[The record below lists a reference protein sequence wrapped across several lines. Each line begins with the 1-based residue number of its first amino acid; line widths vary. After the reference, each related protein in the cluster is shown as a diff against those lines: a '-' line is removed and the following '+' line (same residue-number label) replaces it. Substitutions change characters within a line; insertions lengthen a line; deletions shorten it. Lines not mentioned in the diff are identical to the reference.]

1 MGRQIF
7 RFHIKHQ
14 GIYNFFTLFLHFFY
28 TFLQLFYKPETPPP
42 PPHHPYHS
50 GLRGAPPHP
59 SPDSHSPTPPGPLPP
74 QPEGLVPNHGFPLV
88 FQIPTCPDTKPGTHT
103 FCQTLAPFLHAIETP
118 LPTALITKCLLAV
131 GSHGFGKR
139 LDWNPTPGVRSS
151 VNEVHRT
158 GWGCLSSCLQPLWPR
173 ACFPRRCASLGN
185 VLITCARA
193 HFQKQ
198 QLRLPATNE
207 MNQSVNNP

>member
-14 GIYNFFTLFLHFFY
+14 GIYNFFTLFYTFFTFFD

-42 PPHHPYHS
+42 PPRHPFHS

-88 FQIPTCPDTKPGTHT
+88 FQIPMCPDTKPGTHT
-103 FCQTLAPFLHAIETP
+103 FSQTLAPFLHAIYTP
-118 LPTALITKCLLAV
+118 PPHRTNYKMSV
-131 GSHGFGKR
+131 GSWQPR
-139 LDWNPTPGVRSS
+139 LWKATRLEPDARGAVIRKLSTQDGVG
-151 VNEVHRT
+151 VP
-158 GWGCLSSCLQPLWPR
+158 SCLQPLWP
-173 ACFPRRCASLGN
+173 
-185 VLITCARA
+185 
-193 HFQKQ
+193 
-198 QLRLPATNE
+198 
-207 MNQSVNNP
+207 

>member
-14 GIYNFFTLFLHFFY
+14 GIYIFYTFFTIFLQFFYTFFTLFLHFFY
-28 TFLQLFYKPETPPP
+28 NFFYTFFTNILQTRNTPAPTPPP
-42 PPHHPYHS
+42 LPLRPP
-50 GLRGAPPHP
+50 RGSASSQPKLTLPQA
-59 SPDSHSPTPPGPLPP
+59 TGPLPP

-103 FCQTLAPFLHAIETP
+103 FSQTLAPFLHAIETP
-118 LPTALITKCLLAV
+118 LPTALITKCLLAA

-151 VNEVHRT
+151 VN
-158 GWGCLSSCLQPLWPR
+158 
-173 ACFPRRCASLGN
+173 
-185 VLITCARA
+185 
-193 HFQKQ
+193 
-198 QLRLPATNE
+198 
-207 MNQSVNNP
+207 